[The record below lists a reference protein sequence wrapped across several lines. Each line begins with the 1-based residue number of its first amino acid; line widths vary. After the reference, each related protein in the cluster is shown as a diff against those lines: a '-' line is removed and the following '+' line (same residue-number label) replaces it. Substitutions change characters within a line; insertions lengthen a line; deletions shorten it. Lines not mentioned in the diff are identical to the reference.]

1 MHAKQ
6 IQSLS
11 KQVEL
16 PELPQDNSS
25 SSQIGDMLEA
35 N

>member
-6 IQSLS
+6 IQILS
-11 KQVEL
+11 KRVK
-16 PELPQDNSS
+16 LPQDNSS